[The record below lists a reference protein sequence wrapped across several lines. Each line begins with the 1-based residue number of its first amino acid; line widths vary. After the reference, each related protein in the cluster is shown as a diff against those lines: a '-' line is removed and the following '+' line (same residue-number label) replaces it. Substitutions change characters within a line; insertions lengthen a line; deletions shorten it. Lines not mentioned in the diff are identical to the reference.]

1 MINAVNAMLECF
13 MTAVF
18 VCFFLYW
25 MARFG
30 MFPMSVIDEQ
40 KAKEFEEGEQE

>member
-1 MINAVNAMLECF
+1 MIDAVNAILECF

-30 MFPMSVIDEQ
+30 MFPMIVIDENE
-40 KAKEFEEGEQE
+40 AKQLEGEDE